1 MENSPT
7 SLLLHR
13 RRLPLVPPQVVVAPP
28 REVAVPPQE
37 QVAVPPQEQVAFSPW
52 ETKTGMF
59 EVRVGAGTG
68 VEGCSVSRHGGSVY
82 CGR

>member
-1 MENSPT
+1 M
-7 SLLLHR
+7 
-13 RRLPLVPPQVVVAPP
+13 
-28 REVAVPPQE
+28 AVPPQE